1 MRIGRRADGT
11 LRATLTVIAMF
22 ALGALG
28 PSLRAPTARADTAA
42 QIKQEQAKL
51 DALLAQVASAQAQ
64 SAALQQQVSALLV
77 RIDGTRRQIEATGAQ
92 QAATRQREDAAQGQV
107 AAERAL
113 VDQRAAEAYMNPLS
127 SIDVI
132 LGSSSLADLQ
142 DRVAYVGAVG
152 QSDRDLLNSLAQAI
166 AALDAARSQLA
177 SQQSSLQAS
186 QSSLSSEAADLT
198 ASLAQQQSLVAT
210 LGQDVQDAQ
219 ALIKVLTT
227 KRAREIAAAK
237 LRQEHPPAPPVP
249 PPPPPPPPTGSV
261 QDIIASD
268 FAPLG
273 QTTVTQALCVAG
285 RESGFSASA
294 VNPYSGAGGVF
305 QFLPQTWP
313 GVSEA
318 AGYGGRS
325 VFDAAANVGSAEW
338 EVAHFG
344 WSDWQGDGAYCGF

>member
-11 LRATLTVIAMF
+11 LGATLAVISMF
-22 ALGALG
+22 ALGAFG
-28 PSLRAPTARADTAA
+28 ASLRAPTARADTAT

-92 QAATRQREDAAQGQV
+92 QAATRRREDAAQGQV
-107 AAERAL
+107 AAERTL
-113 VDQRAAEAYMNPLS
+113 VGERAAEAYMNPLS

-152 QSDRDLLNSLAQAI
+152 QSDRDLLNRLGQAI
-166 AALDAARSQLA
+166 VALDAAHSQLA
-177 SQQSSLQAS
+177 AQQSSLQAS
-186 QSSLSSEAADLT
+186 QSSLSSQAAELT
-198 ASLAQQQSLVAT
+198 ASLTRQQGLVAT
-210 LGQDVQDAQ
+210 LNQDVQDAQ

-249 PPPPPPPPTGSV
+249 PPPPPPPSGSV
-261 QDIIASD
+261 QDLIASD

-273 QTTVTQALCVAG
+273 QTTVTQAMCVAG
-285 RESGFSASA
+285 RESGFNASA
-294 VNPYSGAGGVF
+294 VNPYSGASGVF

-313 GVSEA
+313 GVSQA

-325 VFDAAANVGSAEW
+325 VFDGAANVGSAEW

-344 WSDWQGDGAYCGF
+344 WSDWQGDGVSCGF